1 MRTKDSSA
9 ENTALDSS
17 LEWPDK
23 VKMHSPEYLSQILAV
38 VTHDNN
44 KSNFNYF
51 GTDGK
56 TYMQSLSDVSLES
69 KYKLRVKNGLVK
81 CIAVD
86 YAVMYGIGKW
96 NTTYCRWWRTV
107 TAETQ
112 NDHLFFKAAVTIRRG
127 FRHDGTP
134 DTALH
139 ALGHRRR

>member
-1 MRTKDSSA
+1 MRTKESSA
-9 ENTALDSS
+9 EITTLDSS
-17 LEWPDK
+17 LEGPDK
-23 VKMHSPEYLSQILAV
+23 VKVPSPEYLSQILAV

-96 NTTYCRWWRTV
+96 NTTCAIIWNSLSL
-107 TAETQ
+107 AADNAI
-112 NDHLFFKAAVTIRRG
+112 NDKHC
-127 FRHDGTP
+127 
-134 DTALH
+134 
-139 ALGHRRR
+139 